1 MLIGSGL
8 FKATLAAVKEVGRL
22 DAPADMMTRDFFVR
36 NRQIGRRDRHWIS
49 ETIFDI
55 LRNRRLYSHW
65 TSSLGGAPERSF
77 VLTSMFNRGEFANE
91 GVQAYVKPLE
101 LTVRDQEWLTSM
113 QAQRDD
119 ANAASAPL
127 RPQVQ
132 ASLPDWAYDLMVSD
146 HGEKATLAIGMA
158 ALKPAPLDLRIN
170 TGKATLEQ
178 VQANLA
184 AAGIQAEVISW
195 LPNAL
200 RVQGKPAL
208 DKTTSFQNGEFE
220 VQDAGSQWLAQ
231 VVNAKRG
238 QTVVDFCAGAGG
250 KTLALA
256 DMMRNSGQIYALD
269 ISAARLNRMRP
280 RLARSGATNVQPM
293 LLDSENDPKLKRFNK
308 KADCVLV
315 DSPCSGS
322 GTWRRNPD
330 LKWRQQMGGLPSLQE
345 QQLSILTAASMMV
358 RPGGRLIYSTC
369 SLFSVENR
377 VIAKRF
383 LEKQAKAGQDF
394 EFAVEAVQH
403 PITLEKSS
411 QAQLLPHEV
420 DADGFYVCVFSRKT
434 EVKAKQV

>member
-8 FKATLAAVKEVGRL
+8 FKATLAAVKEISRL
-22 DAPADMMTRDFFVR
+22 EAPADMMARDFFVR
-36 NRQIGRRDRHWIS
+36 NREIGRRDRHWIS
-49 ETIFDI
+49 ETLFDI

-77 VLTSMFNRGEFANE
+77 VLTSMFNRGLFDE
-91 GVQAYVKPLE
+91 GVQAYAKPLE
-101 LTVRDQEWLTSM
+101 LTARDQEWITSM
-113 QAQRDD
+113 IKQRDD
-119 ANAASAPL
+119 PNVKATPL
-127 RPQVQ
+127 RPQVE

-146 HGEKATLAIGMA
+146 HGTKATLEIGRA

-170 TGKATLEQ
+170 TGKATREQ
-178 VQANLA
+178 VQANLL
-184 AAGIQAEVISW
+184 AAGIEAEIITW

-200 RVQGKPAL
+200 RVRGKPAL
-208 DKTTSFQNGEFE
+208 DKTTSFQSGEFE
-220 VQDAGSQWLAQ
+220 VQDAGSQWLAHI
-231 VVNAKRG
+231 VNAKRG

-293 LLDSENDPKLKRFNK
+293 LLDSEHDPKLKRFNK

-330 LKWRQQMGGLPSLQE
+330 LKWRQQPAGLSSLQE
-345 QQLSILTAASMMV
+345 QQLSILTAASLMV
-358 RPGGRLIYSTC
+358 RPGGKLIYSTC
-369 SLFSVENR
+369 SLFSIENR
-377 VIAKRF
+377 VITKRF
-383 LEKQAKAGQDF
+383 LEKQAKSGGDF
-394 EFAVEAVQH
+394 ELAFEAVQH
-403 PITLEKSS
+403 PVTLEKTS
-411 QAQLLPHEV
+411 QAQLLPHQV
-420 DADGFYVCVFSRKT
+420 DADGFFVCVFTRKV
-434 EVKAKQV
+434 EAKSIH

>member
-22 DAPADMMTRDFFVR
+22 EAPADMMARDFFVR

-77 VLTSMFNRGEFANE
+77 VLTSMFNRGEFDE
-91 GVQAYVKPLE
+91 GVQAYAKPLE
-101 LTVRDQEWLTSM
+101 LTARDQEWITSM
-113 QAQRDD
+113 LAQRDD
-119 ANAASAPL
+119 PKAAAAPL
-127 RPQVQ
+127 RPQVEV
-132 ASLPDWAYDLMVSD
+132 SLPDWAYDLMVSD
-146 HGEKATLAIGMA
+146 HGAKSTLAIGRA
-158 ALKPAPLDLRIN
+158 ALKAAPLDLRVN
-170 TGKATLEQ
+170 TGKATREQ
-178 VQANLA
+178 VQANLL
-184 AAGIQAEVISW
+184 AAGIEAEIISW

-200 RVQGKPAL
+200 RVRGKPAL
-208 DKTTSFQNGEFE
+208 DKTASFQAGEFE
-220 VQDAGSQWLAQ
+220 VQDAGSQWLAH
-231 VVNAKRG
+231 VVGPKRG

-330 LKWRQQMGGLPSLQE
+330 LKWRQQPAGLPSLQE

-358 RPGGRLIYSTC
+358 RPGGKLIYSTC

-383 LEKQAKAGQDF
+383 LETQAKNGGDF
-394 EFAVEAVQH
+394 ELAIDAVQH
-403 PITLEKSS
+403 PVSLEKTS

-420 DADGFYVCVFSRKT
+420 DADGFYVCVFKRKST
-434 EVKAKQV
+434 VS